1 MEHADSLIINA
12 SKIPKQKKQVQTEQ
26 ITIYSV
32 LKKFIKDNIGEKE
45 IPEYMIYFER
55 ALKESLDMWRGRP
68 VQDLA

>member
-55 ALKESLDMWRGRP
+55 ALK
-68 VQDLA
+68 

>member
-1 MEHADSLIINA
+1 MSLNGARIINA
-12 SKIPKQKKQVQTEQ
+12 SKIPKPKKQVQEQ

-45 IPEYMIYFER
+45 IPEYIIYFER